1 MPLFQLQELLIQ
13 KSILHIASILLFS
26 EDLIYEYVLYEYVL
40 KQRITEF
47 SITVHD
53 SEIFVYVQSR
63 LVIRFKRA
71 RRHSILLTSLAF
83 SVLINSLARNRNL
96 RSPQMLYLMHIL

>member
-26 EDLIYEYVLYEYVL
+26 EDLIYEYVL